1 MGGHLA
7 LDAGTVLAAVVLLV
21 ALVFGVLTVR
31 RWLFV
36 RAGGTVE
43 CSLRELRSAAAGSS
57 PDGASPDRGSA
68 DRASVGGAS
77 ADGPAGPWRLGFG
90 RYKGDVL
97 QWHRVFGFRRRPRQV
112 IHRRGLV
119 VAGRRVPQGEE
130 AAGLLPD
137 VTIVEVRDGGRR
149 LELAMGASALTGFLA
164 WLEAAPPGSPVD
176 SPVQD
181 S

>member
-1 MGGHLA
+1 M
-7 LDAGTVLAAVVLLV
+7 LAAVVLLV
-21 ALVFGVLTVR
+21 ALVFGVLTLR

-43 CSLRELRSAAAGSS
+43 CSLRELR
-57 PDGASPDRGSA
+57 
-68 DRASVGGAS
+68 
-77 ADGPAGPWRLGFG
+77 ADGDAADGGHGPWRLGFG

-149 LELAMGASALTGFLA
+149 LELAMGAAALTGFLA

-176 SPVQD
+176 PPGQD

>member
-43 CSLRELRSAAAGSS
+43 CSLRVLRT
-57 PDGASPDRGSA
+57 DASR
-68 DRASVGGAS
+68 GGAS
-77 ADGPAGPWRLGFG
+77 GGSSGDGDRGGDGGPQGGPHGPWRLGFG

-119 VAGRRVPQGEE
+119 VAGRRAPEGDE

-137 VTIVEVRDGGRR
+137 VTIVEVRDGDVR
-149 LELAMGASALTGFLA
+149 LELAMGAAALTGFLA

-176 SPVQD
+176 PPVQEP
-181 S
+181 